1 MEKRQNYIKSFHQ
14 VLWLLLLLVVIQV
27 AVWLL
32 PSLHFAYETP
42 LHTIFESIA
51 ILVSMMVF
59 AIGWDLP
66 SENRNANFIMLAV
79 IFFGVGVLDFIH
91 TLSYP
96 GMPDFITP
104 SDPEKAI
111 NFWLMAR
118 LLSAFGLL
126 FITWQSWQTIITNRS
141 RWLIL
146 VGMLFFLG
154 GVITIGFRFPQLIPH
169 TFVAGE
175 GLTDFKRGVELFII
189 ILFATAAIRLFMQIK
204 IKQVFDV
211 VGLFAAA
218 SVLVLSEICFTLY
231 AEVNDIFNLLG
242 HVYKVIAYIF
252 IYKSILVT
260 TIREPYRQ
268 LKSSQNTLQNV
279 IDNIPLR
286 VFWKDRESRY
296 EGCNILFSKDAGG
309 ANPKDIVGKFDTQL
323 WPEDVAEA
331 FRADDRQVINSNTP
345 KLNYEE
351 PQTRAEG
358 KRSWLRTSKVPLVD
372 ADMQTIGILGIYD
385 DITDTKEL
393 EEELYMSHSA
403 IENAKNAHFWVDHE
417 GCVTYANKFACT
429 SLGYSRDELVGMY
442 VWEFDPDFKPSDQ
455 PQFWVSVKKDGFFTL
470 ETKHKRK
477 DGTVFPVEVAANYIS
492 VGNIE
497 QVFCV
502 VHDLTNRK
510 QAEEM
515 VWQHANLDSLTGLPN
530 RRMFK
535 DRLEQE
541 IKKAHR
547 TQLPLTLLFLDLDNF
562 KEVNDVMGH
571 SKGDL
576 LLKEAAHRLV
586 SCVRESD
593 TVARFGGDEF
603 TILLSE
609 VHAIDSV
616 DRILQHILELIAEPF
631 KLDGDIAYVTASIGV
646 TCYPDDGVEIDELLK
661 NADQSMYAAKANG
674 RNGFSYYTPKMQA
687 VAKERMK
694 LANDLRSALPNNQ
707 LWVAYQPIIEIKSGK
722 IVKAEALIRWQHPE
736 YGLVRP
742 DQFISI
748 AEHTGLIH
756 DIGEFVFRS
765 ATQAVKRWQG
775 IYDPEFQVSV
785 NVSPM
790 QFNDKSNK
798 FRPWHQQLTA
808 LGLSGK
814 SIVVEITEGLLLEA
828 STLIQ
833 DKLLE
838 FRDAGIQVALDDF
851 GTGYSALS
859 YLKKFDID
867 YIKIDQSFVRK
878 LSSKSEDFAL
888 CEAIIVMA
896 HKLGLKVVA
905 EGVETAK
912 QRELLKD
919 MNCDYAQGYLISKPV
934 TMEAFEKLLS

>member
-14 VLWLLLLLVVIQV
+14 VLWLLLLLVVIQI
-27 AVWLL
+27 AVWFL
-32 PSLHFAYETP
+32 PSLHFAYEAP

-51 ILVSMMVF
+51 VLVSMMVF

-66 SENRNANFIMLAV
+66 SENRNANFIVLAA
-79 IFFGVGVLDFIH
+79 IFLGVGVLDFIH

-104 SDPEKAI
+104 STPEKAI

-126 FITWQSWQTIITNRS
+126 FITWQSWRVIITNRG
-141 RWLIL
+141 RWLML

-154 GVITIGFRFPQLIPH
+154 VVITIGFRFPQLIPD

-175 GLTDFKRGVELFII
+175 GLTDFKRGVELLIV
-189 ILFATAAIRLFMQIK
+189 ILFATAAIRLFMQIRT
-204 IKQVFDV
+204 KQVFDV
-211 VGLFAAA
+211 FGLFAAA
-218 SVLVLSEICFTLY
+218 SVLALSEICFMLY

-242 HVYKVIAYIF
+242 HVYKVIAYFF

-296 EGCNILFSKDAGG
+296 AGCNILFSKDAGG

-351 PQTRAEG
+351 PQIRAEG

-403 IENAKNAHFWVDHE
+403 IENSKSAHFWFNSE
-417 GCVTYANKFACT
+417 GCVTYANEFACAT
-429 SLGYSRDELVGMY
+429 LGYNRDELVGMY
-442 VWEFDPDFKPSDQ
+442 FWEFDADLQPSDASRLWTSLKSESALL
-455 PQFWVSVKKDGFFTL
+455 F
-470 ETKHKRK
+470 ETKNKHK
-477 DGTVFPVEVAANYIS
+477 DGTIFPVEVSVNYIS
-492 VGNIE
+492 TGNNE
-497 QVFCV
+497 RAFCV
-502 VHDLTNRK
+502 IHDLTKRK
-510 QAEEM
+510 QAEDLI
-515 VWQHANLDSLTGLPN
+515 WQNANIDFLTGLPN

-547 TQLPLTLLFLDLDNF
+547 TQLPLTLFFLDLDNF

-576 LLKEAAHRLV
+576 LLKQAAHRLV

-609 VHAIDSV
+609 VHDEDCV
-616 DRILQHILELIAEPF
+616 ERILQDALEVIAEPF
-631 KLDGDIAYVTASIGV
+631 KLDGDVAYVTASIGV
-646 TCYPDDGVEIDELLK
+646 TCYPNDGVEIDELLK

-674 RNGFSYYTPKMQA
+674 RNGFSYFSPKMQA

-694 LANDLRSALPNNQ
+694 LANDLRSALSNNQ
-707 LWVAYQPIIEIKSGK
+707 LWVAYQPIIEIKSEK

-736 YGLVRP
+736 YGLVGP

-748 AEHTGLIH
+748 AEHTGLIN

-765 ATQAVKRWQG
+765 ATQAVKRWQET
-775 IYDPEFQVSV
+775 YDTEFQVSI
-785 NVSPM
+785 NVSPV

-798 FRPWHQQLTA
+798 FKPWYQQLTG
-808 LGLSGK
+808 LGLAGK

-828 STLIQ
+828 STIIQ

-888 CEAIIVMA
+888 CEAMIVMA
-896 HKLGLKVVA
+896 HKLGLKVIA
-905 EGVETAK
+905 EGVETK
-912 QRELLKD
+912 GQQKLLKD

-934 TMEAFEKLLS
+934 PKEAFEKLLS